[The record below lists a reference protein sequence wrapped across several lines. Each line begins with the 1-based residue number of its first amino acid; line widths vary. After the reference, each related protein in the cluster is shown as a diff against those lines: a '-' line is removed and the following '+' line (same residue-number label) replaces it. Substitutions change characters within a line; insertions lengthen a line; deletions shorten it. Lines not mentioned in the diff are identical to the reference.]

1 MKSVKCPDG
10 YASNISKNV
19 NVNEGKISGLKSH
32 NCHVLLQQLLPIGI
46 RPYLREDV
54 CTVLV
59 ELSNFFKQICAKT
72 LCVSDL
78 KKLAKEIVF
87 IHCKLERIFP
97 PAFFD
102 IMVHLAIHLPLEA
115 KLAGP
120 VAFRWMYP
128 FERYLGKLKKYVR
141 NKARPEGSIA
151 EAYIVEESL
160 TFCSMYLSG
169 FETRFNRHERNDD
182 RQNEEISSLSVFNQR
197 ARPFGKREEIQ
208 LPRKL
213 IQKAHWY
220 VLNNCEELQPY
231 LE

>member
-1 MKSVKCPDG
+1 
-10 YASNISKNV
+10 
-19 NVNEGKISGLKSH
+19 
-32 NCHVLLQQLLPIGI
+32 
-46 RPYLREDV
+46 
-54 CTVLV
+54 
-59 ELSNFFKQICAKT
+59 
-72 LCVSDL
+72 
-78 KKLAKEIVF
+78 
-87 IHCKLERIFP
+87 
-97 PAFFD
+97 
-102 IMVHLAIHLPLEA
+102 
-115 KLAGP
+115 
-120 VAFRWMYP
+120 MYP

-220 VLNNCEELQPY
+220 ILNNCEELQPY